1 MYLTECLFSYT
12 LYKSLQIAHYGA
24 VNKIYGLKFK
34 LFLHLI
40 LDIYIYTAKPLNI
53 ESRSDQA
60 KVTNFICMW
69 CEIYFVN
76 IICGLTLNV

>member
-12 LYKSLQIAHYGA
+12 LYKSLQIAHYEA

-40 LDIYIYTAKPLNI
+40 LDIITYVYTAKPLNI

-60 KVTNFICMW
+60 KVTNFICM
-69 CEIYFVN
+69 
-76 IICGLTLNV
+76 